1 MLQLING
8 DVQAVINDTP
18 VTQAYISK
26 QEGKIK
32 IVGDKIEADALMHS
46 AVQKGNSE
54 LLEKI
59 NAGLKKVQEDGTY
72 EELLTKWFSQAV
84 EE

>member
-46 AVQKGNSE
+46 RGTEGQFGTSREDQRGSE
-54 LLEKI
+54 ESSGRRNL
-59 NAGLKKVQEDGTY
+59 
-72 EELLTKWFSQAV
+72 
-84 EE
+84 